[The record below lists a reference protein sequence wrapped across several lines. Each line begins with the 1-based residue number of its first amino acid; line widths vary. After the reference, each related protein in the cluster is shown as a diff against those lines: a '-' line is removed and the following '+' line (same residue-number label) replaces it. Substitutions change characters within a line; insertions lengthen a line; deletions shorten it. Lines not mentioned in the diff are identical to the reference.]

1 MFNRKTKEVLA
12 DKDLKDRFSFR
23 FSSGVTLTV
32 TKYWTES
39 KYCTESK
46 EYLWVVF
53 YHDPEDT
60 RARENSKFLAG
71 VAEIETIGLEK
82 LNIPP
87 SADPSMT
94 LFRYELSGPSKY
106 TSRAWYLEAF
116 RLAFQKTEPRTPGNL
131 FKRILKG
138 LTS

>member
-1 MFNRKTKEVLA
+1 MFNRKAREVLA
-12 DKDLKDRFSFR
+12 DKELKDRFSFR

-32 TKYWTES
+32 S
-39 KYCTESK
+39 KCAADSK
-46 EYLWVVF
+46 EFLWVVF
-53 YHDPEDT
+53 YHDPEDL
-60 RARENSKFLAG
+60 RARENSRFLAD
-71 VAEIETIGLEK
+71 VAEIETSGLEK

-94 LFRYELSGPSKY
+94 FFRYELADSSKY

-116 RLAFQKTEPRTPGNL
+116 RLAFQKTEPRTPDNL

>member
-1 MFNRKTKEVLA
+1 MFNRKSKEVLA

-23 FSSGVTLTV
+23 FPSGVTLTV
-32 TKYWTES
+32 S
-39 KYCTESK
+39 KCAADSK

-53 YHDPEDT
+53 YHDPKDL
-60 RARENSKFLAG
+60 RARENSRFLAD
-71 VAEIETIGLEK
+71 VAEIEIETIGLTK

-94 LFRYELSGPSKY
+94 FFRYELSGSSKY
-106 TSRAWYLEAF
+106 TSRSWYMEAF
-116 RLAFQKTEPRTPGNL
+116 RLAFQKTEPRTPSNL
-131 FKRILKG
+131 FKRIMKG

>member
-32 TKYWTES
+32 TKCW
-39 KYCTESK
+39 TESK

-60 RARENSKFLAG
+60 RARENSKFLAD

-87 SADPSMT
+87 AADPSMT
-94 LFRYELSGPSKY
+94 FFRYKLSGTSKY
-106 TSRAWYLEAF
+106 TSRSWFLEAF
-116 RLAFQKTEPRTPGNL
+116 RLAFQKTEPRTLGNL

>member
-1 MFNRKTKEVLA
+1 MFNRKTKEALA

-23 FSSGVTLTV
+23 FPSGVTLTV
-32 TKYWTES
+32 S
-39 KYCTESK
+39 KCAADSK
-46 EYLWVVF
+46 EFLWVVF

-60 RARENSKFLAG
+60 RARENSQFLAD

-94 LFRYELSGPSKY
+94 FFRYELSGPSKY

>member
-12 DKDLKDRFSFR
+12 RKDPKDRFSFR
-23 FSSGVTLTV
+23 FPSGVTLTV
-32 TKYWTES
+32 S
-39 KYCTESK
+39 KCAADSK

-53 YHDPEDT
+53 YHDPEDL
-60 RARENSKFLAG
+60 RARENSRFLAD
-71 VAEIETIGLEK
+71 VAEIETIGLTK

-94 LFRYELSGPSKY
+94 FFRYELSGSSKY
-106 TSRAWYLEAF
+106 TPRSWFLEAF

-131 FKRILKG
+131 FKRIMKG

>member
-1 MFNRKTKEVLA
+1 MFRKKYKGVLGSKEIR
-12 DKDLKDRFSFR
+12 DRFSCKFG
-23 FSSGVTLTV
+23 SGVTMSV
-32 TKYWTES
+32 TK
-39 KYCTESK
+39 CGADSK

-53 YHDPEDT
+53 YHDPEDL
-60 RARENSKFLAG
+60 RARENSRFLAD
-71 VAEIETIGLEK
+71 VAEIETIGLTK

-87 SADPSMT
+87 STDPSMT
-94 LFRYELSGPSKY
+94 FFRYELAGSSKY
-106 TSRAWYLEAF
+106 TSRAWYMEAF

>member
-1 MFNRKTKEVLA
+1 MFNRKTKEVPA
-12 DKDLKDRFSFR
+12 DKDPKDRFSFR
-23 FSSGVTLTV
+23 FASGVTLTV
-32 TKYWTES
+32 TKCWA
-39 KYCTESK
+39 ESK

-60 RARENSKFLAG
+60 RARENAKFLAD

-94 LFRYELSGPSKY
+94 FFRYELSGPSKY

>member
-32 TKYWTES
+32 S
-39 KYCTESK
+39 KCAADSK
-46 EYLWVVF
+46 EFLWVVF

-60 RARENSKFLAG
+60 RARVNSKFLAD

-87 SADPSMT
+87 VADPSMT
-94 LFRYELSGPSKY
+94 FFRYELSGTSKY
-106 TSRAWYLEAF
+106 TSRSWFLEAF

-138 LTS
+138 FTS

>member
-1 MFNRKTKEVLA
+1 MFRRKYKGVLGSKEIR
-12 DKDLKDRFSFR
+12 DRFSCKFA
-23 FSSGVTLTV
+23 SGVTMTV
-32 TKYWTES
+32 AKCGTD
-39 KYCTESK
+39 SK

-60 RARENSKFLAG
+60 RARENSQFLAD
-71 VAEIETIGLEK
+71 VAEIETIGLTK

-94 LFRYELSGPSKY
+94 FFRYELSGSSKY
-106 TSRAWYLEAF
+106 TSRAWFMEAF

>member
-32 TKYWTES
+32 TK
-39 KYCTESK
+39 CLAESK
-46 EYLWVVF
+46 EFLWVVF
-53 YHDPEDT
+53 HHDPEDT
-60 RARENSKFLAG
+60 RARENSKFLAD

-87 SADPSMT
+87 AADPSMT
-94 LFRYELSGPSKY
+94 FFRYELSGPSKY

>member
-12 DKDLKDRFSFR
+12 EKDPKDRFSFR

-32 TKYWTES
+32 S
-39 KYCTESK
+39 KCAADSK
-46 EYLWVVF
+46 EFLWVVF

-60 RARENSKFLAG
+60 RARENSKFLAD

-87 SADPSMT
+87 AADPSMT
-94 LFRYELSGPSKY
+94 FFRYKLSGTSKY
-106 TSRAWYLEAF
+106 TSRSWFMEAF
-116 RLAFQKTEPRTPGNL
+116 RLAFQKTEPRTLGNL

-138 LTS
+138 FTS

>member
-32 TKYWTES
+32 TQCWA
-39 KYCTESK
+39 ESK

-60 RARENSKFLAG
+60 RARENSKFLAD

-87 SADPSMT
+87 AADPSMT
-94 LFRYELSGPSKY
+94 FFRYKLSGTSKY
-106 TSRAWYLEAF
+106 TSRSWFLEAF

>member
-1 MFNRKTKEVLA
+1 MFNRKAREVLA
-12 DKDLKDRFSFR
+12 DKELKDRFSFR

-32 TKYWTES
+32 S
-39 KYCTESK
+39 KRAADSK
-46 EYLWVVF
+46 EFLWVVF
-53 YHDPEDT
+53 YHDPEDL
-60 RARENSKFLAG
+60 RARENSRFLAD
-71 VAEIETIGLEK
+71 VAEIESIGLTK

-87 SADPSMT
+87 STDPSMT
-94 LFRYELSGPSKY
+94 FFRYELADSSRY

-116 RLAFQKTEPRTPGNL
+116 RLAFQKTEPRTPDNL

>member
-32 TKYWTES
+32 TKCWA
-39 KYCTESK
+39 ESK
-46 EYLWVVF
+46 EFLWIVF

-60 RARENSKFLAG
+60 RARENSRFLAD
-71 VAEIETIGLEK
+71 VAEIETIGLTK

-94 LFRYELSGPSKY
+94 FFRYELSGTSKY
-106 TSRAWYLEAF
+106 TPRSWFLEAF

-138 LTS
+138 FTS

>member
-32 TKYWTES
+32 S
-39 KYCTESK
+39 KCAADSK

-53 YHDPEDT
+53 YHDPKDL
-60 RARENSKFLAG
+60 RARENSRFLAD
-71 VAEIETIGLEK
+71 VAEIEIETIGLTK

-94 LFRYELSGPSKY
+94 FFRYELSGSSKY

-116 RLAFQKTEPRTPGNL
+116 RLAFQKTEPRTPSNL
-131 FKRILKG
+131 LKRIMKD

>member
-12 DKDLKDRFSFR
+12 GKDPKDRFSFR
-23 FSSGVTLTV
+23 FPSGVTLTV
-32 TKYWTES
+32 S
-39 KYCTESK
+39 KCAADSK
-46 EYLWVVF
+46 EFLWVVF

-60 RARENSKFLAG
+60 RARENSRFLAD
-71 VAEIETIGLEK
+71 VAEIETIGLTK

-87 SADPSMT
+87 STDPSMT
-94 LFRYELSGPSKY
+94 FFRYELAGSSKY
-106 TSRAWYLEAF
+106 TSRAWYMEAF